1 MLFAKN
7 SACLPIQSETG
18 KASNLHRSHPEGSL
32 RNIRAD
38 VCDICR
44 IKNMQEIGH
53 LLFSSSRKNPLY
65 KYTFV
70 TYEPAVIYN
79 KIIRMLFKTQ
89 ARFCVLH
96 LSGSV
101 IPPLKRGH
109 LLKHDKSHTCEINGD

>member
-1 MLFAKN
+1 
-7 SACLPIQSETG
+7 
-18 KASNLHRSHPEGSL
+18 
-32 RNIRAD
+32 
-38 VCDICR
+38 
-44 IKNMQEIGH
+44 MQEIGH
-53 LLFSSSRKNPLY
+53 LLFSSSRKKPLY

-109 LLKHDKSHTCEINGD
+109 LLKHDKSHTCEINGDWLSPTLGRYQNHIIQTPFNSSVQV